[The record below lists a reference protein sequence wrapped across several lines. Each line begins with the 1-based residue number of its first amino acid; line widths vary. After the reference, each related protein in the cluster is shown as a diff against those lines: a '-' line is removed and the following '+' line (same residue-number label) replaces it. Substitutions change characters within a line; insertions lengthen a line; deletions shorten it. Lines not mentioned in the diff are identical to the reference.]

1 MRMERWAQG
10 MDTAE
15 VAMTLGEG
23 RTGPCS
29 PTDTKG
35 ALAIVHGSQSYG
47 SQSWRRDQCLLPE
60 ATCSQQCFAL
70 R

>member
-15 VAMTLGEG
+15 AAMTLGEG

-35 ALAIVHGSQSYG
+35 ALTVVHGF
-47 SQSWRRDQCLLPE
+47 QSWRRDQCLLPE
-60 ATCSQQCFAL
+60 ATCRQQSFAL
-70 R
+70 H